1 MVGFY
6 SGKFSDS
13 KEDGLLRQGKNWNKK
28 IFMCTFDYEF
38 KNASNFF
45 SKRCKSLIARNGKF
59 FKWIMVKVWSV
70 IRGKY
75 SICLDHLFTGTMVI
89 VLSEKTIKRELV
101 KITRRTV
108 YIWSKSSWKWTD
120 NDSGPE
126 NGDTWLVIGKLAI
139 VSE

>member
-59 FKWIMVKVWSV
+59 FKWIRVKVWS
-70 IRGKY
+70 IIKGKY
-75 SICLDHLFTGTMVI
+75 STCLVHLFTVTMVI
-89 VLSEKTIKRELV
+89 VLSEKIRDVSRWKKNLWKLREGQS
-101 KITRRTV
+101 ISDQNPR
-108 YIWSKSSWKWTD
+108 
-120 NDSGPE
+120 E
-126 NGDTWLVIGKLAI
+126 NGQTMAAGLKMGICGL
-139 VSE
+139 

>member
-108 YIWSKSSWKWTD
+108 YIRSKPSWKWTD
-120 NDSGPE
+120 NGSGSE